1 MDMTMHTAFSPE
13 AWDRNARVYEII
25 RTMPFNAAL
34 AAGTLSEA
42 RFKHYIT
49 QDAHYLI
56 GFGRALTL
64 AGAKAPDPDR
74 IVQFAKSA
82 EGAIV
87 VERALHGSFFQQ
99 YGITPEVFAHT
110 PLSPACHHYVSYL
123 LATAYAEPYEVLVGA
138 LLPCFWIY
146 AEVGRDIH
154 ARAVAANPYQA
165 WIDTYAGEEFHNA
178 VRVMIA
184 ATDEAA
190 EGASSSLR
198 ARMHAAFARATQL
211 EWMFWDSA
219 FRLEMAI
226 DTIGFHQRDDDGIGQ
241 DLLEGWF
248 ALAPDHGIS
257 NPVDRSLDY
266 GVIDVRFYSAA
277 IRMGISRSRCATC
290 SGSAVIVSA
299 VSSLRTLNH
308 SEYSAGTTSSVST
321 VATNRPPMMVIAM
334 GPQKMLRASGIMP
347 RIAARAVRTTGR
359 ARRTVA
365 SMIARCRP

>member
-1 MDMTMHTAFSPE
+1 MHTAFSPE
-13 AWDRNARVYEII
+13 AWYRNAQVYEVI

-87 VERALHGSFFQQ
+87 VERALHGSFFQK
-99 YGITPEVFAHT
+99 YGITPEVFAQT

-123 LATAYAEPYEVLVGA
+123 LATAYAEPYEVLLGA

-154 ARAVAANPYQA
+154 ARAVAGNPYQA
-165 WIDTYAGEEFHNA
+165 WIDTYASEEFHNA

-219 FRLEMAI
+219 FRLESWPI
-226 DTIGFHQRDDDGIGQ
+226 
-241 DLLEGWF
+241 
-248 ALAPDHGIS
+248 
-257 NPVDRSLDY
+257 
-266 GVIDVRFYSAA
+266 
-277 IRMGISRSRCATC
+277 
-290 SGSAVIVSA
+290 
-299 VSSLRTLNH
+299 
-308 SEYSAGTTSSVST
+308 
-321 VATNRPPMMVIAM
+321 
-334 GPQKMLRASGIMP
+334 
-347 RIAARAVRTTGR
+347 
-359 ARRTVA
+359 
-365 SMIARCRP
+365 